1 MIENAHVETA
11 SFIWLIVGAVLWIA
25 VPVAIA
31 IIWKLKK
38 KEPITSILVGAAT
51 FLLFALILEKPIQ
64 NVLAFPTAM
73 GLPEHT
79 VSRFL
84 NANPV
89 LLALVAGLFP
99 GVFEETGRLI
109 AFKTVLRKRKNKETS
124 ISYGIGHG
132 GFEVILILGL
142 TYIQYIAYAVML
154 NTGTFGTVVD
164 QVVSQAPEQLGS
176 IESVVSLL
184 TGFSFADLSIAFVER
199 IFAVLF
205 HIGAS
210 IFVFYACKDKKRFW
224 LYPFAIILH
233 TGMDFIGAL
242 SIFNVIN
249 LSAWTLEGIVAVFG
263 LLTFFGAY
271 LLLYRKLYENYIS
284 GMALAKAASAAGIE
298 TYHGT
303 AKRLMENRHYLGDD
317 FYPAIID
324 QETFDE
330 AAAIRLERAGK
341 LGRLNRKKNS
351 KPAASPTSFRMAVAE
366 QHYEDPRL
374 QAEYIYSLIESEV
387 S

>member
-1 MIENAHVETA
+1 M
-11 SFIWLIVGAVLWIA
+11 
-25 VPVAIA
+25 
-31 IIWKLKK
+31 
-38 KEPITSILVGAAT
+38 
-51 FLLFALILEKPIQ
+51 
-64 NVLAFPTAM
+64 
-73 GLPEHT
+73 
-79 VSRFL
+79 
-84 NANPV
+84 
-89 LLALVAGLFP
+89 
-99 GVFEETGRLI
+99 
-109 AFKTVLRKRKNKETS
+109 
-124 ISYGIGHG
+124 
-132 GFEVILILGL
+132 ILILGL

-271 LLLYRKLYENYIS
+271 LLLYRK
-284 GMALAKAASAAGIE
+284 
-298 TYHGT
+298 
-303 AKRLMENRHYLGDD
+303 D
-317 FYPAIID
+317 
-324 QETFDE
+324 
-330 AAAIRLERAGK
+330 
-341 LGRLNRKKNS
+341 
-351 KPAASPTSFRMAVAE
+351 V
-366 QHYEDPRL
+366 
-374 QAEYIYSLIESEV
+374 
-387 S
+387 

>member
-199 IFAVLF
+199 QI
-205 HIGAS
+205 
-210 IFVFYACKDKKRFW
+210 
-224 LYPFAIILH
+224 
-233 TGMDFIGAL
+233 
-242 SIFNVIN
+242 
-249 LSAWTLEGIVAVFG
+249 
-263 LLTFFGAY
+263 
-271 LLLYRKLYENYIS
+271 
-284 GMALAKAASAAGIE
+284 
-298 TYHGT
+298 
-303 AKRLMENRHYLGDD
+303 
-317 FYPAIID
+317 
-324 QETFDE
+324 
-330 AAAIRLERAGK
+330 
-341 LGRLNRKKNS
+341 
-351 KPAASPTSFRMAVAE
+351 
-366 QHYEDPRL
+366 
-374 QAEYIYSLIESEV
+374 
-387 S
+387 

>member
-1 MIENAHVETA
+1 MRRCRDMIENAHVETA

-25 VPVAIA
+25 VPAAIA
-31 IIWKLKK
+31 IIWKVKK
-38 KEPITSILVGAAT
+38 KEPVTSILIGAAA

-73 GLPEHT
+73 GLPEHA

-84 NANPV
+84 SANPV

-109 AFKTVLRKRKNKETS
+109 AFKTVLRKRKNRETS

-210 IFVFYACKDKKRFW
+210 IFVFYACKDKKQFW
-224 LYPFAIILH
+224 LYPLAIILH

-249 LSAWTLEGIVAVFG
+249 ISAWTLEGIVAGFG
-263 LLTFFGAY
+263 LVTFFVAY
-271 LLLYRKLYENYIS
+271 FLLYR
-284 GMALAKAASAAGIE
+284 
-298 TYHGT
+298 
-303 AKRLMENRHYLGDD
+303 RDV
-317 FYPAIID
+317 
-324 QETFDE
+324 
-330 AAAIRLERAGK
+330 
-341 LGRLNRKKNS
+341 RK
-351 KPAASPTSFRMAVAE
+351 
-366 QHYEDPRL
+366 
-374 QAEYIYSLIESEV
+374 EY
-387 S
+387 

>member
-1 MIENAHVETA
+1 MSENAYVQGS
-11 SFIWLIVGAVLWIA
+11 SFVWLTMGAA
-25 VPVAIA
+25 VFILLPIITA
-31 IIWKLKK
+31 IIWKIRK
-38 KEPITSILVGAAT
+38 KERFSTILVGAAY

-73 GLPEHT
+73 GLPEHA

-84 NANPV
+84 SANPV

-109 AFKTVLRKRKNKETS
+109 AFKTVLRKRKNRETS
-124 ISYGIGHG
+124 VSYGIGHG

-184 TGFSFADLSIAFVER
+184 AGFSFADLSIAFVER

-224 LYPFAIILH
+224 LYPLAIILH

-249 LSAWTLEGIVAVFG
+249 ISAWTLEGIVAGFG
-263 LLTFFGAY
+263 LLTFFVAY
-271 LLLYRKLYENYIS
+271 FLLYRK
-284 GMALAKAASAAGIE
+284 
-298 TYHGT
+298 
-303 AKRLMENRHYLGDD
+303 DV
-317 FYPAIID
+317 
-324 QETFDE
+324 
-330 AAAIRLERAGK
+330 
-341 LGRLNRKKNS
+341 RK
-351 KPAASPTSFRMAVAE
+351 
-366 QHYEDPRL
+366 
-374 QAEYIYSLIESEV
+374 EY
-387 S
+387 